1 MHKTCRQ
8 YKLCRRFTTS
18 IYFKAQFN
26 SCKHDSAVML
36 LGRLLQ
42 LSKKAS
48 FNWDLLM
55 IHHSHTTLT
64 CKFSITSGIFHII
77 LITFMEDMV
86 ILGILNYFLVYTTL
100 HLWFELLYGYL
111 SQSII
116 HWMMSFCA
124 ILQVIAF
131 MLQLMH
137 HLNILRLI
145 SLLRIYLTYIYITLP
160 FFICIHVCVARKS
173 LL

>member
-86 ILGILNYFLVYTTL
+86 ILGILNYSTL
-100 HLWFELLYGYL
+100 NLWFELLYGI
-111 SQSII
+111 SKSK
-116 HWMMSFCA
+116 
-124 ILQVIAF
+124 
-131 MLQLMH
+131 H
-137 HLNILRLI
+137 HTLDDVILRYLASNCI
-145 SLLRIYLTYIYITLP
+145 HATADASSKHSTLNLVTEDLPHIYLYYIAIFHMYS
-160 FFICIHVCVARKS
+160 CVCG
-173 LL
+173 

>member
-64 CKFSITSGIFHII
+64 CKFSITSGISHII
-77 LITFMEDMV
+77 LISFMEDMV
-86 ILGILNYFLVYTTL
+86 ILRLISDLSYCMV
-100 HLWFELLYGYL
+100 YL

-160 FFICIHVCVARKS
+160 FFICIHVCVWLGRASCKQ
-173 LL
+173 

>member
-86 ILGILNYFLVYTTL
+86 ILGILNYFLVLRLISDLSYCMV
-100 HLWFELLYGYL
+100 YL

-173 LL
+173 FL